1 MDDGTHAPGDASGRR
16 PAYYRWL
23 PRRFNWQ
30 LMLFTSISL
39 VVTILGLG
47 GYTAREQAMLARE
60 AMTGQMVA
68 LARNLATTSANFM
81 VTGDFVGIEEVSTQS
96 ASFPS
101 ILSILV
107 VDASGRPLSEIV
119 NQGGRAVPRFSSA
132 RVGLPAAAKPLIQ
145 YDEGSGAASG
155 WNSFLVQPGKMAVWQ
170 PVSGGSLLGWV
181 RLTYSLD
188 SVNEI
193 VVNIWQT
200 SLLAAGLAIGAA
212 LLVLAL
218 SLQPPLRAL
227 RAATRFAGRLD
238 QARGEQMPVSC
249 GTVEIEALG
258 TALNSASARLFAQEQ
273 ALQQS
278 EYSYR
283 SLVENLY
290 EVIFQTDRQ
299 SAFVFLNPMWAE
311 ITGHPVADT
320 LGKNFLNFIH
330 ADDRERGLAGLLPL
344 LERQQEFWR
353 DEIRFVTQAGDSR
366 WFEVSAQLVKDKEY
380 GITGITGALND
391 ITERKLSQD
400 ALQAA
405 KEAAEAANRAKSEFL
420 ANMSHEIRTPMNG
433 IIGLTELALETTLT
447 GDQRDYLCMVKSS
460 ADSLLT
466 IINDILDFSK
476 IEAGKL
482 DMEETDFSL
491 GQVVS
496 ETVMTVSLDAH
507 QKGLELV
514 YEIAPEIPDGLCGD
528 PARLRQ
534 ILINLLGNAIKFT
547 EQGEVVLSV
556 MPESR
561 AGDTVCLHF
570 LVRDTGIGIPEA
582 KQAFIFAAFSQ
593 ADTSISRKYG
603 GSGLGL
609 SISVRLAE
617 MMQGRMWLESEAG
630 QGSVFHFTASFKEAA
645 QPVAD
650 PEDLAVL
657 VADEN
662 ATSRHIPGDTLRRWR
677 MAPTCMVRGAGAIS
691 AFDETLLAAPAP
703 AASVSRLRILL
714 AEDNDVNQRV
724 AVALLEKQGHSV
736 AVAFNGI
743 EVLAAL
749 QREAFDLILMDMQM
763 PVMDGLEATARIR
776 EEGCRIPIIALTAN
790 AMKGDRECCLAA
802 GMDGYVPKPLR
813 RQALLAEIENVLARR
828 GKVTQGQPEES
839 ARGKIDEE
847 ELTERVGG
855 DMELLV
861 QLVEM
866 FLAGLPKYRDEIASA
881 IDAADSKALLHAA
894 HSLKGM
900 LGILAA
906 RDGHELAL
914 RLEKLGHSGEMAG
927 AQEVLAELDI
937 ELENLMPWLAVLLSR
952 E

>member
-1 MDDGTHAPGDASGRR
+1 MDDGTLAPGGASGRR
-16 PAYYRWL
+16 PPYCRWL
-23 PRRFNWQ
+23 PRRLNWQ
-30 LMLFTSISL
+30 LMVFTSLSL
-39 VVTILGLG
+39 VVTILGFG
-47 GYTAREQAMLARE
+47 GYTAREQAVMARE
-60 AMTGQMVA
+60 TMTSQMVA

-81 VTGDFVGIEEVSTQS
+81 VTGDLAGIEEVASQS
-96 ASFPS
+96 ASFPG

-107 VDASGRPLSEIV
+107 VDASGRQLSEIV
-119 NQGGRAVPRFSSA
+119 NEGGRAVPRFSSA

-145 YDEGSGAASG
+145 YDKGGGAASG
-155 WNSFLVQPGKMAVWQ
+155 WNSFLTQPGKMAVWQ
-170 PVSGGSLLGWV
+170 PVSGGSLLGWI

-188 SVNEI
+188 SVNEV

-200 SLLAAGLAIGAA
+200 SLSAAGLAIGAA
-212 LLVLAL
+212 LLLLAL
-218 SLQPPLRAL
+218 SLQPPMRAL

-249 GTVEIEALG
+249 GTVEVEALG
-258 TALNSASARLFAQEQ
+258 VALNSASARLFAQEQ

-290 EVIFQTDRQ
+290 EVIFRTDRQ
-299 SAFVFLNPMWAE
+299 GAFVFLNPMWAE
-311 ITGHPVADT
+311 ITGRSVADT

-330 ADDRERGLAGLLPL
+330 AADRERGLAGLLPL
-344 LERQQEFWR
+344 LERKQEFWR
-353 DEIRFVTQAGDSR
+353 DEIRFVSQAGDSR

-391 ITERKLSQD
+391 ITERKRSQE

-405 KEAAEAANRAKSEFL
+405 KETAEAANRAKSEFL

-447 GDQRDYLCMVKSS
+447 GEQREYLGMVKSS

-466 IINDILDFSK
+466 VINDILDFSK

-482 DMEETDFSL
+482 HMDETDFSL

-496 ETVMTVSLDAH
+496 ETVMAVSLRAQ

-514 YEIAPEIPDGLCGD
+514 YEIVPEIPDGLCGD

-547 EQGEVVLSV
+547 EQGRVALSV

-593 ADTSISRKYG
+593 ADASISRKYG

-609 SISVRLAE
+609 SISARLAA

-630 QGSVFHFTASFKEAA
+630 QGSVFHFTASFKAA
-645 QPVAD
+645 EYAAESSAD
-650 PEDLAVL
+650 
-657 VADEN
+657 
-662 ATSRHIPGDTLRRWR
+662 
-677 MAPTCMVRGAGAIS
+677 
-691 AFDETLLAAPAP
+691 P
-703 AASVSRLRILL
+703 AASAGNVSGLRILL

-724 AVALLEKQGHSV
+724 AVTILEKQGHGVSV
-736 AVAFNGI
+736 ASNGM

-749 QREAFDLILMDMQM
+749 QGVAFDLILMDIQM
-763 PVMDGLEATARIR
+763 PEMDGLEATARIR
-776 EEGCRIPIIALTAN
+776 GEERRSGGHIPIIALTAN
-790 AMKGDRECCLAA
+790 AMKGDRERCLAA

-813 RQALLAEIENVLARR
+813 REALLAAIENVLARR
-828 GKVTQGQPEES
+828 GKPAQGPPEES
-839 ARGKIDEE
+839 AKGKIDEE
-847 ELTERVGG
+847 ELMERLGG

-866 FLAGLPKYRDEIASA
+866 FIAGLPKYRDEIASA
-881 IDAADSKALLHAA
+881 IAVADSKALLHAA

-900 LGILAA
+900 LGTLAA

-914 RLEKLGHSGEMAG
+914 RLEKLGHSGELAG
-927 AQEVLAELDI
+927 AREVLSELDM
-937 ELENLMPWLAVLLSR
+937 ELETLMPRLAVLLSR
-952 E
+952 Q